1 MGGKRNGDPPHHRK
15 TPRAQHNPSTP
26 DGAQEGDHQG
36 DAPTRT
42 PGTGADL
49 QKSQPAGGPAE
60 R

>member
-36 DAPTRT
+36 DAPTR
-42 PGTGADL
+42 PRPRDWGRPPEV
-49 QKSQPAGGPAE
+49 SAGRRAG
-60 R
+60 